1 MEWLVQI
8 VFLAVLLQVVVDT
21 VLDMG
26 LLVVGMVVLE
36 VEEHLLLVE
45 LMPQEQEQRVKAL
58 QVV

>member
-1 MEWLVQI
+1 
-8 VFLAVLLQVVVDT
+8 VFLAVLLQAVVGM

-26 LLVVGMVVLE
+26 LLVVEMVVLE

-45 LMPQEQEQRVKAL
+45 LMPQEQEHRVKAL